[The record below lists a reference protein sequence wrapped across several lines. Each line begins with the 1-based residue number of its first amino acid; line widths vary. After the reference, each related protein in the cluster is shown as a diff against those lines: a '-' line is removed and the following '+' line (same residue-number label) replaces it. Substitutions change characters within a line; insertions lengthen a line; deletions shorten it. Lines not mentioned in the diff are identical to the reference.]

1 MSNPGDIRRH
11 VLVGTAGH
19 VDHGKTRLV
28 EALTGIDCDRFAE
41 EKRRGITIDIGFA
54 HLEAGEMQLGFVDI
68 PGHERFLHNALAGLG
83 GIRLLLLV
91 VAADEGIEPQTREH
105 LAIAG
110 LLGIPRAVVAITK
123 CDLVEPDLAELAAL
137 ETAELLAPTPFAG
150 SPVLRVSSLTGE
162 GIEALRAAL
171 LAAAEAVAAPPDPEA
186 PARLPLDR
194 AFHLHGRGVVV
205 TGTLVSGSVRPGDQL
220 ALLPAGGSARVRT
233 VQVHGA
239 ERDRAEA
246 GERVALQLAGPQLAE
261 LPRGAVLAT
270 PGAFVASRRL
280 VARYRLLPEAAP
292 LTASLPVRFH
302 LFSHEGLGRV
312 RPLSPVPLRPGEV
325 GWVEVR
331 LAKPVVAVRGDR
343 FVLRRPTP
351 AATLGGGEIADPL
364 ARPRSQAAWPAALAA
379 LGAGEEEVLA
389 LWVADARLAAAG
401 TGELARRLGRPPLAT
416 AARLA
421 ALAETGQLREL
432 PAGADGHARWVAA
445 AAIEQL
451 AGRAQQELKAFFGRD
466 RLARGWPRAEA
477 VRRLL
482 PGRAAEHA
490 GTYLSWLAARRI
502 LVVSGELLTLPGRE
516 VSLSGE
522 ESDLARRLRERLES
536 AGLQAPSP
544 GELAAELGAKPQI
557 LEGVLRYLVSAG
569 QVSRLPGGLL
579 VARAAVDRLVADLA
593 ATGWERFSVGQ
604 FKDRF
609 GLSRKWAIPLLEH
622 LDSRGVTRRIGDE
635 RQLRRS

>member
-162 GIEALRAAL
+162 GIEALRDAL

-233 VQVHGA
+233 VQVHGV

-364 ARPRSQAAWPAALAA
+364 ARPRSQ
-379 LGAGEEEVLA
+379 
-389 LWVADARLAAAG
+389 
-401 TGELARRLGRPPLAT
+401 T
-416 AARLA
+416 ARLA
-421 ALAETGQLREL
+421 ALAEAGRLREL

-490 GTYLSWLAARRI
+490 STYLSWLAARRI